1 MQKEQFTRTR
11 EINTYLD
18 YELCQKLGRTLDEL
32 DSIALTQLEKLRES
46 FWNDGIAE
54 GIPEKLI

>member
-32 DSIALTQLEKLRES
+32 DSIAFTQLEKLRES
-46 FWNDGIAE
+46 LWNDWIAE
-54 GIPEKLI
+54 GITEELI

>member
-46 FWNDGIAE
+46 LWNDWIAE
-54 GIPEKLI
+54 GITEELI